1 MKARFAKV
9 HYGWYIVVASFL
21 ILLFNS
27 GARYVFGV
35 AFKSMGSEFGWG
47 RAALSGVFSVNMAL
61 FAVALL
67 FTGKLYD
74 KYGPKGVLTVSSFLL
89 SLGFVGTALSHG
101 FWSFLVFYGVISALG
116 FSGPSIP
123 LVSTLV
129 SKWFHEKKGLAV
141 SVALS
146 GGALGQFLLSPLS
159 GALVEAY
166 GWRVCF
172 TAIGLLTLL
181 VNLPLIFLVIKGDP
195 HELEVEPYGT
205 MVQQEGPK
213 PGGGVSLSQ
222 ALRTTSLWAFMAMM
236 FICGAGDFFS
246 TTHLVPMATDQ
257 GISTL
262 KASMM
267 LGWYGLLSLG
277 GLLAAGPA
285 ADALGCRLPIMATFG
300 IRVLTFLILMSEKSY
315 WSFLLFSLLFGFTHL
330 VTAPLTPVLASKLY
344 GTRNLGVIT
353 GLINT
358 LHFLGGSLM
367 AYLGGLIF
375 DRTQSYQLAL
385 VIMALA
391 SATAV
396 LWAYLIKE
404 EKDSNRR

>member
-1 MKARFAKV
+1 MKTGVSRL
-9 HYGWYIVVASFL
+9 HYGWYIVFASFL
-21 ILLFNS
+21 ILLLNS

-35 AFKSMGSEFGWG
+35 AFKAMGNEFGWG
-47 RAALSGVFSVNMAL
+47 RAALSGVFSVNLAL

-67 FTGKLYD
+67 FTGRLYD
-74 KYGPKGVLTVSSFLL
+74 KYGPKGVLALSSFLL
-89 SLGFVGTALSHG
+89 SLGFLGTALSKG
-101 FWSFLVFYGVISALG
+101 FWSFLVFYGIISALG

-123 LVSTLV
+123 LISTMV

-166 GWRVCF
+166 GWRICF
-172 TAIGLLTLL
+172 TAIGILTLVVNFPL
-181 VNLPLIFLVIKGDP
+181 VFLVIKGDP
-195 HELEVEPYGT
+195 HDLKIKPYGGLT
-205 MVQQEGPK
+205 KEKEPEPVQ
-213 PGGGVSLSQ
+213 GVSLSQ
-222 ALRTTSLWAFMAMM
+222 ALRAPSLLFFMAMM

-277 GLLAAGPA
+277 GLLVAGPA
-285 ADALGCRLPIMATFG
+285 ADALGCRLPIMITFG
-300 IRVLTFLILMSEKSY
+300 IRVLTFLLLLSEKSY
-315 WSFLLFSLLFGFTHL
+315 WSFLSFSLIFGFTHL

-385 VIMALA
+385 AIMVLA
-391 SATAV
+391 SATAI
-396 LWAYLIKE
+396 LWTYLIR
-404 EKDSNRR
+404 EK

>member
-1 MKARFAKV
+1 MKVGSTKL
-9 HYGWYIVVASFL
+9 HYGWYIVLASFL
-21 ILLFNS
+21 ILLLNS

-61 FAVALL
+61 FAIALL
-67 FTGKLYD
+67 FTGRFYD
-74 KYGPKGVLTVSSFLL
+74 KYGPKGVLAISSFLL
-89 SLGFVGTALSHG
+89 SLGFVGTALCRG
-101 FWSFLVFYGVISALG
+101 FWSFFVFYGIISALG

-141 SVALS
+141 SIALS

-159 GALVEAY
+159 GVLVEAY
-166 GWRVCF
+166 GWRMCF
-172 TAIGLLTLL
+172 IAIGLLTLV
-181 VNLPLIFLVIKGDP
+181 VNLPLVFLVIRGDP
-195 HELEVEPYGT
+195 HDLKLRPYGT
-205 MVQQEGPK
+205 LEKETVSGAV
-213 PGGGVSLSQ
+213 GGLNLSQ
-222 ALRTTSLWAFMAMM
+222 ALRTPSLWAFMTMM

-257 GISTL
+257 GISTI

-277 GLLAAGPA
+277 GLLIAGPV
-285 ADALGCRLPIMATFG
+285 ADALGCRLPIMVTFG
-300 IRVLTFLILMSEKSY
+300 IRVFTFVLLMSEKSY
-315 WSFLLFSLLFGFTHL
+315 WSFLSFSLVFGFTHL

-344 GTRNLGVIT
+344 GTRNLGLIT

-375 DRTQSYQLAL
+375 DKTQSYQLAL
-385 VIMALA
+385 AIMALA
-391 SATAV
+391 SGTAV
-396 LWAYLIKE
+396 LWTYLIE
-404 EKDSNRR
+404 EEAKS

>member
-1 MKARFAKV
+1 
-9 HYGWYIVVASFL
+9 
-21 ILLFNS
+21 
-27 GARYVFGV
+27 
-35 AFKSMGSEFGWG
+35 MGSEFGWG

-74 KYGPKGVLTVSSFLL
+74 RYGPKGVLALSSFLL
-89 SLGFVGTALSHG
+89 SLGFVGTALSKG
-101 FWSFLVFYGVISALG
+101 FWSFLVFYGIISALG

-123 LVSTLV
+123 LISTLV

-166 GWRVCF
+166 GWRICF
-172 TAIGLLTLL
+172 TAIGFLTLL
-181 VNLPLIFLVIKGDP
+181 VNLPLVFLVIKGDP
-195 HELEVEPYGT
+195 QDLEVRPYGSLT
-205 MVQQEGPK
+205 KGKGPG
-213 PGGGVSLSQ
+213 PVEGVSLSQ
-222 ALRTTSLWAFMAMM
+222 ALRTPSLWFFMAMM

-277 GLLAAGPA
+277 GLLIAGPA
-285 ADALGCRLPIMATFG
+285 ADAFGCRLPIMITFG
-300 IRVLTFLILMSEKSY
+300 IRVLTFLLLLSEKSY
-315 WSFLLFSLLFGFTHL
+315 WGFLCFSLVFGFTHL

-358 LHFLGGSLM
+358 VHFLGGSLM
-367 AYLGGLIF
+367 AYIGGLIF

-385 VIMALA
+385 AIMALA
-391 SATAV
+391 SATAL
-396 LWAYLIKE
+396 LWTYLIRE
-404 EKDSNRR
+404 EK